1 MKQKIYQVD
10 AFSQYV
16 FGGNPAAVCP
26 LDEWLTD
33 DLMQKIALENN
44 LSETAFFVPENN
56 GFHIRWFTPTTEVD
70 LCGHATLAAG
80 HVILQH
86 LNYSK
91 DQIVFYSRS
100 GELGIKKEDEYYIL
114 NFPTDKIKK
123 VEIPQP
129 IIDSIDINILE
140 CYQGREDFIAVVGS
154 QQEVEQVNPNF
165 EILKKLKARGVLVTS
180 RGETVD
186 FVSRCFFPAFG
197 VDEDPVTGSAH
208 TTLTPFWA
216 NKLGKTTLIAKQ
228 ISARAGDLICK
239 LKGDRVEIGGKA
251 VTYLVGE
258 ISIP

>member
-1 MKQKIYQVD
+1 M
-10 AFSQYV
+10 
-16 FGGNPAAVCP
+16 
-26 LDEWLTD
+26 
-33 DLMQKIALENN
+33 
-44 LSETAFFVPENN
+44 
-56 GFHIRWFTPTTEVD
+56 
-70 LCGHATLAAG
+70 
-80 HVILQH
+80 ILQH

>member
-1 MKQKIYQVD
+1 
-10 AFSQYV
+10 
-16 FGGNPAAVCP
+16 
-26 LDEWLTD
+26 
-33 DLMQKIALENN
+33 
-44 LSETAFFVPENN
+44 
-56 GFHIRWFTPTTEVD
+56 
-70 LCGHATLAAG
+70 
-80 HVILQH
+80 
-86 LNYSK
+86 
-91 DQIVFYSRS
+91 
-100 GELGIKKEDEYYIL
+100 
-114 NFPTDKIKK
+114 
-123 VEIPQP
+123 
-129 IIDSIDINILE
+129 
-140 CYQGREDFIAVVGS
+140 
-154 QQEVEQVNPNF
+154 
-165 EILKKLKARGVLVTS
+165 LKKLKARGVLVTS